1 MANALVIAV
10 PHGAGVREDA
20 IDRFGQTTPT
30 RNDKSRK
37 PIKGDFR
44 RLRGDMKADAEQ
56 SVREGDKSLS
66 PKAFRDRRYRDAENI
81 RPFAEHPLKNRI
93 QVDGIDVAW
102 VSTGWKRAFP
112 ETSSEVKIQLH
123 TVSLFKNDEPIGFAE
138 FEVFLFNDY
147 IDTWEFISD
156 ADVVSQK
163 MYDLAEGIK
172 SVLECL
178 NGGTFEFEPGMRIV
192 EFDRLVM
199 RPSYAGTSLWVA
211 PLKEFIRRK
220 FKCSRRAWNYALVLR
235 PFPLEY
241 ENGARAIGMVDDES
255 LMRRRSAMAR
265 LYKRTLG
272 VELAV
277 PEADAHWWMARLL

>member
-1 MANALVIAV
+1 
-10 PHGAGVREDA
+10 
-20 IDRFGQTTPT
+20 
-30 RNDKSRK
+30 
-37 PIKGDFR
+37 
-44 RLRGDMKADAEQ
+44 MKTDPEQ
-56 SVREGDKSLS
+56 SYREEDKNLS
-66 PKAFRDRRYRDAENI
+66 PEAFRDRRYRNAENI

-93 QVDGIDVAW
+93 QVDGIHVAW

-123 TVSLFKNDEPIGFAE
+123 TVSLFKNGDPIGFAE

-147 IDTWEFISD
+147 VDMWEFVRD
-156 ADVVSQK
+156 ADTVSQK
-163 MYDLAEGIK
+163 EYDSAEGIRA
-172 SVLECL
+172 VLECL
-178 NGGTFEFEPGMRIV
+178 NGGKFEFEPGMRIV

-199 RPSYAGTSLWVA
+199 RPTYAGTSIWVA
-211 PLKEFIRRK
+211 PLTEFIRLK
-220 FKCSRRAWNYALVLR
+220 FKCSKRAWNYALVLR

-255 LMRRRSAMAR
+255 LMRRRRAMAR

-277 PEADAHWWMARLL
+277 PEADTHWWMARLL